1 MLGQV
6 FRFLFSL
13 VFLTGLSS
21 GALAQ
26 NVLYCK
32 SELATGF
39 MAENGIWREGSF
51 VRERFTIKFNRTF
64 TTMHG
69 LDKQGRPPYRCS
81 WAFRE
86 EKWGTLLC
94 LSSYENG
101 EAFLY
106 NTEQKR
112 FIFVSAGIGGYTMNG
127 TDTDVF
133 YAGTC
138 TDF

>member
-1 MLGQV
+1 MRGQV

-13 VFLTGLSS
+13 FFLTGLSS
-21 GALAQ
+21 GTHAQ
-26 NVLYCK
+26 TVLYCK

-39 MAENGIWREGSF
+39 MTENGSWREGSF
-51 VRERFTIKFNRTF
+51 VLERFTIKFNHNF

-69 LDKQGRPPYRCS
+69 LDKEGRPPYSCS

-86 EKWGTLLC
+86 EKWDTLLC
-94 LSSYENG
+94 LSYYENG
-101 EAFLY
+101 ETFIY

-112 FIFVSAGIGGYTMNG
+112 FIFASAGIGGYTMNG

-138 TDF
+138 AEF